1 MNWPGFSAIANAWWL
16 FLLIPLLVFYFL
28 KLKRPRVKISSL
40 VLWQSVVNDQRVNS
54 PFQKFCRNI
63 LLWLQVAIL
72 VCLVAASMQPFIHGF
87 SEQAAYQP
95 ILIDCSASMAAT
107 DPLTGKTRL
116 DLAKERVA
124 ELIENLSSNQRLS
137 LIAVHLSA
145 DRLTEFTGN
154 RRILHDALTA
164 LHVRDVPSHLEDA
177 LRLTQALAR
186 TVPVESAVLLS
197 DGNVPDRVRF
207 ALPFRVNYQL
217 LPAGGPNAGITA
229 FNARLASSS
238 EWEVFIRVESSADY
252 SGQLALQQDG
262 QQIGEQ
268 PFVLGPGESQRLT
281 FRVTSDTSTNL
292 AAILTPGNAGFDSL
306 AADNVAWLDLPA
318 ARPLR
323 VYASE
328 TLTSFRRALA
338 SMPGVDLFPKDKQPV
353 QRSVSYDLVISDQ
366 QSDNELLASVYL
378 LVGVTPDVAKSLV
391 KPTSGLTRFLD
402 WDRTTPLLRHMQLR
416 DVEIA
421 EAMRSMDEVDESSF
435 EEVGY
440 SVLASGTEGPLILRN
455 RSAARLTFH
464 TLFHTSRSTL
474 EFRVAFP
481 VLVTNLVQLARQEAS
496 VGEVSGNQTGVLP
509 AFKVEGGTG
518 FSITGPDDSV
528 QTIQAGDDGQ
538 LRGVA
543 ANLVGEYRFRGEMT
557 EPFSLNVNL
566 LNSDETTLASVDSIE
581 FDEQSISSADELLDN
596 DRPLWSILTLLA
608 FGVLLVEWWFFQQP
622 RRRSSVDSSLA
633 KPTSARSK

>member
-1 MNWPGFSAIANAWWL
+1 MNWPGFSAISNAWWL
-16 FLLIPLLVFYFL
+16 LLLIPLLVFYFL
-28 KLKRPRVKISSL
+28 KLKRPRVEISSL

-54 PFQKFCRNI
+54 PFQKFRRNI
-63 LLWLQVAIL
+63 LLWLQLAIL
-72 VCLVAASMQPFIHGF
+72 VGVVVAAMQPFVKG
-87 SEQAAYQP
+87 SAEQAAYQP

-107 DPLTGKTRL
+107 DPLTGKSRL
-116 DLAKERVA
+116 DLTKDRVA
-124 ELIENLSSNQRLS
+124 ELVDNLNSDQKLS
-137 LIAVHLSA
+137 LIAVHSSA
-145 DRLTEFTGN
+145 DRLTEFTSN
-154 RRILHDALTA
+154 RRILHDALVA
-164 LHVRDVPSHLEDA
+164 LQVRDVPSHLEDG
-177 LRLTQALAR
+177 LRLTQALAK
-186 TVPVESAVLLS
+186 TVPVESAILFT
-197 DGNVPDRVRF
+197 DGNLPDRVNF
-207 ALPFRVNYQL
+207 ALPFQVNYQQ
-217 LPAGGPNAGITA
+217 LPTAGSNAGITA
-229 FNARLASSS
+229 FNARLASSN

-252 SGQLALQQDG
+252 SGQLTLLQDD

-281 FRVTSDTSTNL
+281 FRVMSETSTNL
-292 AAILTPGNAGFDSL
+292 EARLTPGNADFDSL

-323 VYASE
+323 VYASQ

-338 SMPGVDLFPKDKQPV
+338 SMPGVDLFPKNKQPV
-353 QRSVSYDLVISDQ
+353 QRSVPYDLVISDQ
-366 QSDNELLASVYL
+366 PDDNELLASVYL
-378 LVGVTPDVAKSLV
+378 LVGVTPDQV
-391 KPTSGLTRFLD
+391 KPLVEPASGLTRFLD

-421 EAMRSMDEVDESSF
+421 DAMRSMPEVDDGSF

-455 RSAARLTFH
+455 RSASQLTFH

-509 AFKVEGGTG
+509 PLKVDGATG
-518 FSITGPDDSV
+518 YSITSPDASV
-528 QTIQAGDDGQ
+528 QTIQADDDGQ

-543 ANLVGEYRFRGEMT
+543 ANLIGEYRFEGET
-557 EPFSLNVNL
+557 SEPFSLNVNL
-566 LNSDETTLASVDSIE
+566 LNSDETTLAAVDSIE
-581 FDEQSISSADELLDN
+581 FNEQSVNSADETFDN
-596 DRPLWSILTLLA
+596 ERPLWSFLTLFA

-622 RRRSSVDSSLA
+622 GRRSTVVNSFE
-633 KPTSARSK
+633 KPAIRRST